1 LKAQEIRANGSNER
15 GFSLLETMI
24 ALAIIGIALVT
35 LLGLANRSIGTN
47 GRLQKI
53 TQATLLAQ
61 EKMTE
66 IEVRTS
72 RGSEF
77 QSDEG
82 AFEKPFAEF
91 RWRTTFEDTPLAAVK
106 QVTVTV
112 AWGDEGKNEAVD
124 ISSFLF
130 R

>member
-1 LKAQEIRANGSNER
+1 VR

-24 ALAIIGIALVT
+24 ALAIVGIALVT
-35 LLGLANRSIGTN
+35 LLGLANRSIATN

-61 EKMTE
+61 GKMTE

-77 QSDEG
+77 RNEEG

-91 RWRTTFEDTPLAAVK
+91 RWRAVFEDTPLAAVK

-112 AWGDEGKNEAVD
+112 AWGDEAKNEAVD

>member
-1 LKAQEIRANGSNER
+1 
-15 GFSLLETMI
+15 
-24 ALAIIGIALVT
+24 
-35 LLGLANRSIGTN
+35 
-47 GRLQKI
+47 
-53 TQATLLAQ
+53 
-61 EKMTE
+61 MTE

-77 QSDEG
+77 QNEEG
-82 AFEKPFAEF
+82 VFEKPFAEF

-106 QVTVTV
+106 QVNVTV
-112 AWGDEGKNEAVD
+112 AWGDERKNEAVD